1 MLWEFLLY
9 MKYLEIRFMKQR
21 NIILLISL
29 LLSSCIFIPYV
40 IPFNDLPEPTGTFNV
55 GTQVFEW
62 IDVSREEW
70 FTQDSTDLRRL
81 VVQAWYPTIDIK
93 EDGYPYL
100 DFPEK
105 RIIPIAK
112 RISLPPYLLSHIG
125 NIKTNSILNA
135 TILEND
141 IPYPLVLFSHGLGG
155 MRMQN
160 TVQMEE
166 LASRGY
172 IVVSLDHTYDA
183 NVTVFLDGTT
193 AAFRSYLR
201 DEATEEE
208 FWEVRLPQ
216 VNTRASDISFIID
229 KISEMKDKAD
239 KLFKHADLSK
249 IGVLGHSFGGATAIV
264 ASYND
269 NRINACINLDGWME
283 PVKPEIIQSGL
294 KIPFLY
300 IGQEKWDDT
309 PLNHVKLDSLILS
322 SSGSKELIV
331 GAKHFDYSDTPQL
344 NKVASKLDMS
354 GDIDMNIL
362 REKIN
367 SEIVLF
373 FNKYI
378 KNSN

>member
-1 MLWEFLLY
+1 
-9 MKYLEIRFMKQR
+9 
-21 NIILLISL
+21 
-29 LLSSCIFIPYV
+29 
-40 IPFNDLPEPTGTFNV
+40 
-55 GTQVFEW
+55 
-62 IDVSREEW
+62 
-70 FTQDSTDLRRL
+70 
-81 VVQAWYPTIDIK
+81 
-93 EDGYPYL
+93 
-100 DFPEK
+100 
-105 RIIPIAK
+105 
-112 RISLPPYLLSHIG
+112 
-125 NIKTNSILNA
+125 
-135 TILEND
+135 
-141 IPYPLVLFSHGLGG
+141 

-160 TVQMEE
+160 TIQMEE

-183 NVTVFLDGTT
+183 NVTVFLDVTT
-193 AAFRSYLR
+193 ATFRSYLR

-208 FWEVRLPQ
+208 FWKVRLPQ
-216 VNTRASDISFIID
+216 VNTRASDISFMID
-229 KISEMKDKAD
+229 KISEMKNKAD
-239 KLFKHADLSK
+239 KLFKYADLSK

-283 PVKPEIIQSGL
+283 PVKSEIIQSGL

-309 PLNHVKLDSLILS
+309 PLNHIKLDSLILS